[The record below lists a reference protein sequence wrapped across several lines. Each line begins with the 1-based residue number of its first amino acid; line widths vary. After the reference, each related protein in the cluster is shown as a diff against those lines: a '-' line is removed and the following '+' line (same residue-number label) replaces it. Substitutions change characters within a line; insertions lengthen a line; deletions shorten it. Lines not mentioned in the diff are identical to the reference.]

1 MNTHTAP
8 HRFSF
13 DRPSSALRPII
24 LERVPALGA
33 ALANSLERLAAW
45 AERPPLHHRMGSFE
59 RFR

>member
-8 HRFSF
+8 HGFSF
-13 DRPSSALRPII
+13 DLSRPALRPII
-24 LERVPALGA
+24 LEWVPALGA